1 MEVTLPA
8 DLREQVRQEL
18 ARDGYR
24 GADDLI
30 EQAVRRF
37 LDETQRGH
45 ERLETLRRVG
55 HAVDRAGL
63 YERVLIP
70 DPQ

>member
-1 MEVTLPA
+1 MQ
-8 DLREQVRQEL
+8 QVLDRS
-18 ARDGYR
+18 GYR
-24 GADDLI
+24 GTDDLI
-30 EQAVRRF
+30 EQAIRRF